1 MFKLSYGWAIILMVF
16 AISFA
21 GCDDDDDT
29 VTPPGTI
36 TEIASDDD
44 RFTILTAALVRT
56 GLDAT
61 LNAAGTF
68 TVFAPT
74 DAAFTASGIDLT
86 ALSDADLTNVL
97 LYHVLGGVVT
107 AADLSEGDNFA
118 NTLGAFGPNGSSLSV
133 LVNKTG
139 SAVTVN
145 GDATVV
151 VADITA
157 ANGVIHAID
166 QVLSPQT
173 IVDFATKTGALSS
186 LAGALTTANLV
197 GALSAAGP
205 FTVFAPN
212 NIAFADAASVIATL
226 TPEQVATVLTYHVV
240 GNANV
245 RSDAIPA
252 TATTLAMQ
260 DLTFTGEGNA
270 TIVTASGQEVPIALA
285 DIQGTNGV
293 VHVIGTVL
301 VPTL

>member
-56 GLDAT
+56 GLDVT

-107 AADLSEGDNFA
+107 AADLGEGDNFA

-133 LVNKTG
+133 LV
-139 SAVTVN
+139 
-145 GDATVV
+145 
-151 VADITA
+151 
-157 ANGVIHAID
+157 
-166 QVLSPQT
+166 VLLPLMVMQQS
-173 IVDFATKTGALSS
+173 LSLTS
-186 LAGALTTANLV
+186 LR
-197 GALSAAGP
+197 
-205 FTVFAPN
+205 
-212 NIAFADAASVIATL
+212 
-226 TPEQVATVLTYHVV
+226 Q
-240 GNANV
+240 
-245 RSDAIPA
+245 
-252 TATTLAMQ
+252 
-260 DLTFTGEGNA
+260 
-270 TIVTASGQEVPIALA
+270 TASSTPSIRCLAPRPSWTLPRKPEPCLPWRVP
-285 DIQGTNGV
+285 
-293 VHVIGTVL
+293 
-301 VPTL
+301 

>member
-1 MFKLSYGWAIILMVF
+1 
-16 AISFA
+16 
-21 GCDDDDDT
+21 
-29 VTPPGTI
+29 
-36 TEIASDDD
+36 
-44 RFTILTAALVRT
+44 
-56 GLDAT
+56 
-61 LNAAGTF
+61 
-68 TVFAPT
+68 
-74 DAAFTASGIDLT
+74 
-86 ALSDADLTNVL
+86 
-97 LYHVLGGVVT
+97 
-107 AADLSEGDNFA
+107 
-118 NTLGAFGPNGSSLSV
+118 
-133 LVNKTG
+133 
-139 SAVTVN
+139 
-145 GDATVV
+145 
-151 VADITA
+151 
-157 ANGVIHAID
+157 
-166 QVLSPQT
+166 
-173 IVDFATKTGALSS
+173 
-186 LAGALTTANLV
+186 LTTANLV